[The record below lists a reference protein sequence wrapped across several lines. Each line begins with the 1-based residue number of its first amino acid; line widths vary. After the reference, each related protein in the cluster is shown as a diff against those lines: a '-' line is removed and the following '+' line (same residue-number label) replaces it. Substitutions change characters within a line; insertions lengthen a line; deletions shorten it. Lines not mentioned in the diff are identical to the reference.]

1 MNLQIQLL
9 KWFMTRSQVPA
20 LDIMIELKLEK
31 GGRLV
36 LPPQISN
43 HFTGDS
49 LKVSSFSEQHL
60 LLEIT
65 EKSSGLQLTG
75 QIGEIGVV
83 DLLSFFNMFRKS
95 GLLIFNLVN
104 GKKTLF
110 FQKGEIVHATSS
122 FPEEEIGE
130 ILYSLGKLDRRVLQ
144 NARQFANGE
153 VPVEKILV
161 DQKVVSSQDLWAAIR
176 NQVETIVYNLF
187 ACHEGTFV
195 YCNTI
200 VDETQAVR
208 LSMNTQNLIMEGL
221 RRFDERAV
229 FLRKVKS
236 LEARP
241 VLCGRIPND
250 LDSISQKMIAMIQA
264 GIPDVQELMR
274 RSGVGDFDA
283 LRLLSHLVDLGIVK
297 TEDVPTVAVEG
308 TLGEVVKIFNG
319 VLVAMHNVVAAQNP
333 KFRDEVSCFLKELP
347 QPYSYVF
354 RQTSL
359 NADGSVDGGRI
370 LANLAGLEEGDKL
383 RLLSESLSELVYME
397 CLAARRE
404 LGAADSAKL
413 IKRVQDVSQRVQDLI
428 GKRNA

>member
-1 MNLQIQLL
+1 M
-9 KWFMTRSQVPA
+9 MRSQEST
-20 LDIMIELKLEK
+20 LDIMTELKLEH

-43 HFTGDS
+43 HFAGDS
-49 LKVSSFSEQHL
+49 LKVSSFSGHHL
-60 LLEIT
+60 LLETT
-65 EKSSGLQLTG
+65 EKNSFIELTG

-95 GLLIFNLVN
+95 GVLIFNLVN
-104 GKKTLF
+104 GKKRLF
-110 FQKGEIVHATSS
+110 FQNGEIVHATSS

-130 ILYSLGKLDRRVLQ
+130 ILYSLGKLDRKVLQ
-144 NARQFANGE
+144 NARQFSNGE
-153 VPVEKILV
+153 IPVEKVLV

-195 YCNTI
+195 YYHKK
-200 VDETQAVR
+200 VDETQTVR

-221 RRFDERAV
+221 RRYDERAV

-236 LEARP
+236 LQARP

-250 LDSISQKMIAMIQA
+250 LDSVSQKMVVMIQA
-264 GIPDVQELMR
+264 GVPDVQELIR

-283 LRLLSHLVDLGIVK
+283 LRLLSHLVDLEVVK
-297 TEDVPTVAVEG
+297 TEEVPTVAVEG
-308 TLGEVVKIFNG
+308 TLGEVIKIFNG
-319 VLVAMHNVVAAQNP
+319 ILVAMHNVVAAKNP
-333 KFRDEVSCFLKELP
+333 KFREEVSRFLKELP
-347 QPYSYVF
+347 QPFSYVF
-354 RQTSL
+354 RQTNL
-359 NADGSVDGGRI
+359 NPDGSVDGGRI

-413 IKRVQDVSQRVQDLI
+413 IKRVQEVSQRVQGLI